1 MRSAPNAPTGFDRQP
16 FECRLRFH
24 RPLRG
29 VEVVPPDAVPV
40 GPRPTPPSVT
50 RPEPRAAEPPKPT
63 PGPAPT
69 PTPEPAPDLAQTD
82 LARELKIDRDR
93 IEAVLAEVRSDIA
106 ALRKER
112 AARVE
117 ELQRVAIELA
127 LTIASRLLHERVVS
141 GDFPIDAKVRDMI
154 AQLGDEAVISV
165 RLNPTDLEL
174 LKDRL
179 GGDPLAP
186 GRDDPR
192 FVPDPGLNRCEC
204 QIDGRES
211 MLLSDVSRELQEI
224 RDDLLRSLDHA
235 RP

>member
-29 VEVVPPDAVPV
+29 VEVVPPDPVPTAT
-40 GPRPTPPSVT
+40 RPTPPPVA
-50 RPEPRAAEPPKPT
+50 RPEPRITEPPK
-63 PGPAPT
+63 PAPT
-69 PTPEPAPDLAQTD
+69 PTPEPAIDFAQTD
-82 LARELKIDRDR
+82 LARELQIDRDR

-127 LTIASRLLHERVVS
+127 LTISSRLLHERVVS

-154 AQLGDEAVISV
+154 AQLGDDVVISV

-179 GGDPLAP
+179 AGEPLSS

-192 FVPDPGLNRCEC
+192 FVPDPGLNRGEC